1 MTDAGRAETAALVA
15 AGGFV
20 GANLRYLVDGAL
32 PGLGGTLLVNAVGS
46 LALGWLLADA
56 MTDLLAGRHRLV
68 FGTGLLASFT
78 TYSTFAVETLR
89 APGAWPLAN
98 LLATYA
104 LGFAGVL
111 VGQAVARRVGGA
123 WA

>member
-1 MTDAGRAETAALVA
+1 MADTGRAEAVALVA

-20 GANLRYLVDGAL
+20 GANARFLVDGVL

-46 LALGWLLADA
+46 LALGA
-56 MTDLLAGRHRLV
+56 LLAGVSADLVATRHRLV

-78 TYSTFAVETLR
+78 TYSTFAVQTVR

-98 LLATYA
+98 LGATYA

-111 VGQAVARRVGGA
+111 AGQALARRLNGDSS
-123 WA
+123 